1 MRSVVERLLAGARR
15 ALAWSRAWHAR
26 RSSAEPQSPADRL
39 VYRLRSWPKLPSS
52 TISSDISRML
62 SVMSNRP
69 VNRRWIMN
77 NSRLQLSEVDL
88 FLRRLVE
95 QDAVEVTDTTHYSP
109 GTSTI

>member
-1 MRSVVERLLAGARR
+1 
-15 ALAWSRAWHAR
+15 
-26 RSSAEPQSPADRL
+26 
-39 VYRLRSWPKLPSS
+39 
-52 TISSDISRML
+52 
-62 SVMSNRP
+62 MSNRP

-88 FLRRLVE
+88 FLHRLVE